1 MHLRTNWKQDEQEFT
16 GAKVDGLGGR
26 GIKEDLQFSVMN
38 IWVDGQDITL
48 IRGESGR
55 EIEHVHLICH

>member
-26 GIKEDLQFSVMN
+26 GIKEDFQFSVMN
-38 IWVDGQDITL
+38 IWVDGKDIHL
-48 IRGESGR
+48 YRGNLGEK
-55 EIEHVHLICH
+55 